1 MSFNKRVF
9 YQSKFKLS
17 NVRTVC
23 GVYPVRRPGI
33 NRADANHFTSNGVR
47 KSENSNGVRID
58 LFGKVNQMKRTMLTI
73 LALALCPMLCQART
87 GGAATMDTAFNP
99 MSIEAGQLP
108 TPIVTDNSVEVC
120 LNSRYSQHSL
130 SGTAGAQQLSNI
142 VWAAGRAP
150 FTGTHRDI
158 YVLTPSATYLY
169 DPHSHSL
176 TWHSSEVRDDG
187 AFAIRYESE
196 LDFDTGV
203 SFMPA
208 LLASVSLWKSTE
220 PPVAS
225 CPKGIGYPK
234 ARLIFGAQPVSG
246 LTTKLAVHSSVPEGE
261 PGWLPDPSTTG
272 DNRLEE
278 VLANLKYVS
287 SFAQTNLTL
296 QQISQIL
303 WAGYGCTEHTPSGK
317 AGLTVPSAYASYYLT
332 RSIYLANENGV
343 FRYHNRNPGTNLAT
357 RDHRIEQID
366 SAQAGRG
373 GTRPADARGR
383 LQSAVSGL
391 PQAPCYVILCLD
403 SSYVGQEYA
412 HLETGFVA
420 GSMLIQAT
428 AIDLGC
434 YFNPQLTSVEQKNIQ
449 AATNIPASHIP
460 QAIVSIG
467 SLEVRVSISV
477 VLQGDG
483 RPDIGW
489 AVPLTVKFFTP
500 GADVLNGTPAYQ
512 FNLTTTKSAAG
523 NSAFCQATGLAPGI
537 YDITALGRSTL
548 MNIRRGMVIS
558 APGTSVDL
566 GTLLEGDANQ
576 DNIVDFDDYAVLSA
590 CWLTSKDKAEY
601 NAGVDFDRNG
611 LINAADLS
619 LLAANWLRTSPIEIL
634 P

>member
-1 MSFNKRVF
+1 METF
-9 YQSKFKLS
+9 Q
-17 NVRTVC
+17 
-23 GVYPVRRPGI
+23 
-33 NRADANHFTSNGVR
+33 
-47 KSENSNGVRID
+47 
-58 LFGKVNQMKRTMLTI
+58 KVNRMKGTMSTV
-73 LALALCPMLCQART
+73 LALALCPMLCQAQNI
-87 GGAATMDTAFNP
+87 GADNLPSPIITA
-99 MSIEAGQLP
+99 
-108 TPIVTDNSVEVC
+108 NSVETC

-130 SGTAGAQQLSNI
+130 SGSANAQQLSNI
-142 VWAAGRAP
+142 LWAAGKAP
-150 FTGTHRDI
+150 FTGAHRDI

-176 TWHSSEVRDDG
+176 SWHSNEVRDDG

-208 LLASVSLWKSTE
+208 LLASVSLCKSTE
-220 PPVAS
+220 SPVAS

-234 ARLIFGAQPVSG
+234 ARLIFGVQPVSG

-272 DNRLEE
+272 DNRLEK
-278 VLANLKYVS
+278 VLANLNYVS

-296 QQISQIL
+296 KQISQIL
-303 WAGYGCTEHTPSGK
+303 WAGYGCTAHTASNGR
-317 AGLTVPSAYASYYLT
+317 AGLTVPSAWANYYLT

-343 FRYHNRNPGTNLAT
+343 YRYHNRNPGTSLTT

-366 SAQAGRG
+366 STQAGRG

-383 LQSAVSGL
+383 LQSAVAGL

-412 HLETGFVA
+412 RLETGFVA
-420 GSMLIQAT
+420 GSMLIQA
-428 AIDLGC
+428 AAMDLGC
-434 YFNPQLTSVEQKNIQ
+434 HFKTRLTSVEQKNIQ

-467 SLEVRVSISV
+467 SLEVWVSISV

-483 RPDIGW
+483 RPDVGW
-489 AVPLTVKFFTP
+489 VVPLTVKFFTP
-500 GADVLNGTPAYQ
+500 GADVLNDTPAYE

-523 NSAFCQATGLAPGI
+523 NSAVCEATGLAPGI
-537 YDITALGRSTL
+537 YDIAVLGQSTL
-548 MNIRRGMVIS
+548 MNIRRGVVIS
-558 APGTSVDL
+558 ATGTSVDL
-566 GTLLEGDANQ
+566 GTIFEGDANQ

-590 CWLTSKDKAEY
+590 CWLASKDQAEY
-601 NAGVDFDRNG
+601 NAGADFDRNG
-611 LINAADLS
+611 LINAADLY
-619 LLAANWLRTSPIEIL
+619 LLAANWLRTSPVEI
-634 P
+634 PP